1 MLPAKPVRNKTYTTL
16 KKKNNSSRIRHSFG
30 SRLTPAW
37 HGAKAA
43 DVIPAR
49 RAPSATCDDASQ
61 TGNTLQSQRGE
72 PEASFTLCCDVDDTQ
87 VFERTQL
94 SPVQSS
100 HWEKTNTIHPIFPYS
115 TTGSDHAGLPLR
127 GWMEKASWGSITY
140 TWNSKSMGL
149 LHVRGMLRR
158 MLQTG
163 KKIKS
168 IFFQSF
174 NSNAWKEVCLA
185 VWKNPNWQASQ
196 YTRHWNH
203 NTHTHTHLCPSGAAG
218 RSRREGMCR
227 SLMTG

>member
-1 MLPAKPVRNKTYTTL
+1 MILPRLGIRFSVSVGNQRHPSRSVVTWMIHKCLKEHSSLSSELTL
-16 KKKNNSSRIRHSFG
+16 
-30 SRLTPAW
+30 
-37 HGAKAA
+37 
-43 DVIPAR
+43 
-49 RAPSATCDDASQ
+49 
-61 TGNTLQSQRGE
+61 
-72 PEASFTLCCDVDDTQ
+72 
-87 VFERTQL
+87 
-94 SPVQSS
+94 
-100 HWEKTNTIHPIFPYS
+100 EKTNTIHPIFPYS

-196 YTRHWNH
+196 YTGHWNH
-203 NTHTHTHLCPSGAAG
+203 NTHIRTFVRAVLPGGQGGKGCAG
-218 RSRREGMCR
+218 HWWQDNHELELKGSRPPLKAHSWVWVR
-227 SLMTG
+227 